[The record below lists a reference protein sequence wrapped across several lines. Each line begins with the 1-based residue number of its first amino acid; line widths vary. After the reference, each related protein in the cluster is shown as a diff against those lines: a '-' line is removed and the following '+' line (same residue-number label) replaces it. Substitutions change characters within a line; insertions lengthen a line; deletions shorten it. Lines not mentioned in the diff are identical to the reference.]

1 MTPRSIIDRMLGALR
16 LQSAVYEE
24 VEADQTATGE
34 AAFIIVATSLVSGA
48 VNGVLTG
55 ASSGFFGAL
64 GSLLG
69 WAFYAYVAY
78 VVGVK
83 LFPGPETKS
92 SWGELA
98 RTLGYANTARFL
110 PKRRR
115 AIRGFLILFELVP
128 GLQAL
133 TRLVVSVWV
142 LVATVVALRAALDIT
157 TGRAVWIAIASAI
170 GQLIVIAVAL
180 TIATAVFP
188 M

>member
-1 MTPRSIIDRMLGALR
+1 MTPRSMIDRMLGALR
-16 LQSAVYEE
+16 LQSAAYEE
-24 VEADQTATGE
+24 IEADQKATGE
-34 AAFIIVATSLVSGA
+34 AAFIVVATSLVSGA

-78 VVGVK
+78 IVGVK

-110 PKRRR
+110 
-115 AIRGFLILFELVP
+115 ILFELVP

-133 TRLVVSVWV
+133 TRLVVAIWV

-157 TGRAVWIAIASAI
+157 TGRAVGIAIASAV
-170 GQLIVIAVAL
+170 GQLVIIALAL
-180 TIATAVFP
+180 TIAAAVFP

>member
-1 MTPRSIIDRMLGALR
+1 MARLITDRMLGALR
-16 LQSAVYEE
+16 LQDDVYEE
-24 VEADQTATGE
+24 VEADQKATGE

-69 WAFYAYVAY
+69 WAFYAWVAY
-78 VVGVK
+78 IVGVK
-83 LFPGPETKS
+83 LFPGPQTKS

-110 PKRRR
+110 
-115 AIRGFLILFELVP
+115 IVFELVP

-133 TRLVVSVWV
+133 TRTVVGIWV
-142 LVATVVALRAALDIT
+142 LVATVIALRSALDIS

-180 TIATAVFP
+180 TILVRLVPT
-188 M
+188 

>member
-1 MTPRSIIDRMLGALR
+1 MTPRSMIDRMLGALR
-16 LQSAVYEE
+16 LQSAAYEE
-24 VEADQTATGE
+24 IEADQKATGE
-34 AAFIIVATSLVSGA
+34 AAFIVVATSLVSGA

-110 PKRRR
+110 
-115 AIRGFLILFELVP
+115 ILFELVP

-133 TRLVVSVWV
+133 TRLVVSIWV

-157 TGRAVWIAIASAI
+157 TGRAVGIAIASAV
-170 GQLIVIAVAL
+170 GQLVIIALAL
-180 TIATAVFP
+180 TIAAAVFP
-188 M
+188 R

>member
-16 LQSAVYEE
+16 LQLAVYEE
-24 VEADQTATGE
+24 VEADQKATGE

-69 WAFYAYVAY
+69 WAFYAWVAY
-78 VVGVK
+78 IVGVK
-83 LFPGPETKS
+83 LFPGPQTKS

-110 PKRRR
+110 
-115 AIRGFLILFELVP
+115 ILFELVP

-133 TRLVVSVWV
+133 TRLVVSIWV

>member
-1 MTPRSIIDRMLGALR
+1 MTSRSIIDRMLGALR

-24 VEADQTATGE
+24 VEADQKATGE

-69 WAFYAYVAY
+69 WAFYAWVAY
-78 VVGVK
+78 IVGVK
-83 LFPGPETKS
+83 LFPGPQTKS

-110 PKRRR
+110 
-115 AIRGFLILFELVP
+115 ILFELVP

-133 TRLVVSVWV
+133 TRLVVSIWV

-157 TGRAVWIAIASAI
+157 TGRAVGIAIASAI

>member
-1 MTPRSIIDRMLGALR
+1 MTSRSIIDRMLGALR
-16 LQSAVYEE
+16 LQSATYEE
-24 VEADQTATGE
+24 IEADQKATGE

-48 VNGVLTG
+48 VNGVLSG

-69 WAFYAYVAY
+69 WAFYAWVAY
-78 VVGVK
+78 IVGVK

-110 PKRRR
+110 
-115 AIRGFLILFELVP
+115 ILFELVP

-133 TRLVVSVWV
+133 TRLVVSIWV

-157 TGRAVWIAIASAI
+157 TGRAVGIAIASAI
-170 GQLIVIAVAL
+170 GQLIIIAVAL
-180 TIATAVFP
+180 TIAAAVFP

>member
-1 MTPRSIIDRMLGALR
+1 MTPRSMIDRMLGALR
-16 LQSAVYEE
+16 LQSAAYEE
-24 VEADQTATGE
+24 IEADQKATGE
-34 AAFIIVATSLVSGA
+34 AAFIVVATSLVSGA

-78 VVGVK
+78 IVGVK

-110 PKRRR
+110 
-115 AIRGFLILFELVP
+115 ILFELVP

-133 TRLVVSVWV
+133 TRLVVAIWV

-157 TGRAVWIAIASAI
+157 TGRAVGIAIASAV
-170 GQLIVIAVAL
+170 GQRVIIALAL
-180 TIATAVFP
+180 TIAAAVFP

>member
-1 MTPRSIIDRMLGALR
+1 MTARSMTDRILGALK
-16 LQSAVYEE
+16 LQTAAYEE
-24 VEADQTATGE
+24 IEADQKATGE

-69 WAFYAYVAY
+69 WAFYAWVAY
-78 VVGVK
+78 IVGVK
-83 LFPGPETKS
+83 LFPGPQTKS

-110 PKRRR
+110 
-115 AIRGFLILFELVP
+115 IVFELVP
-128 GLQAL
+128 GLQAI
-133 TRLVVSVWV
+133 TRTVVAIWV
-142 LVATVVALRAALDIT
+142 LVATVVALRAALDVT
-157 TGRAVWIAIASAI
+157 TGRAIWIAIASAI

-180 TIATAVFP
+180 TILVRLAPT
-188 M
+188 

>member
-1 MTPRSIIDRMLGALR
+1 MMSRSIIDRMLGALR

-24 VEADQTATGE
+24 VEADQKATGE

-55 ASSGFFGAL
+55 ASSGFFGAI

-69 WAFYAYVAY
+69 WAFYAWVAY
-78 VVGVK
+78 IVGVK
-83 LFPGPETKS
+83 LFPGPQTKS

-110 PKRRR
+110 
-115 AIRGFLILFELVP
+115 ILFELVP

-133 TRLVVSVWV
+133 TRLVVSIWV

>member
-1 MTPRSIIDRMLGALR
+1 MTSRSIIDRMLGALR

-24 VEADQTATGE
+24 VEADQKATGE

-69 WAFYAYVAY
+69 WAFYAWVAY
-78 VVGVK
+78 IVGVK
-83 LFPGPETKS
+83 LFPGPQTKS

-110 PKRRR
+110 
-115 AIRGFLILFELVP
+115 ILFELVP

-133 TRLVVSVWV
+133 TRLVVSIWV

>member
-1 MTPRSIIDRMLGALR
+1 MTSRSIIDRMLGALR

-24 VEADQTATGE
+24 VEADQKATGE
-34 AAFIIVATSLVSGA
+34 AAFIVVATSLVSGA

-69 WAFYAYVAY
+69 WAFYAWVAY
-78 VVGVK
+78 IVGVK
-83 LFPGPETKS
+83 LFPGSETKS

-110 PKRRR
+110 
-115 AIRGFLILFELVP
+115 ILFELVP
-128 GLQAL
+128 GLQAI
-133 TRLVVSVWV
+133 TRLVVSIWV

-170 GQLIVIAVAL
+170 GQLIIIAVAL